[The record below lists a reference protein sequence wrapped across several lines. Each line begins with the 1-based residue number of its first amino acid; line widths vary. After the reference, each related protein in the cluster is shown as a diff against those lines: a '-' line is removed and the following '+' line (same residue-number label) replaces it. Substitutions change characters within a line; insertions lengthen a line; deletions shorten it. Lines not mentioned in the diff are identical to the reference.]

1 MATIEI
7 WNATRPLDVTPNNI
21 LCKLI
26 EQTFARGTSFA
37 DPASFIIII
46 VVAMKDGRVHS
57 FALEHAEEQ
66 PPIGFKS
73 FVTQRWDML
82 IGKE

>member
-1 MATIEI
+1 MATLEI

-26 EQTFARGTSFA
+26 EQAFARGTSNA
-37 DPASFIIII
+37 DPTSFIITT

-57 FALEHAEEQ
+57 FALDYAEEQ
-66 PPIGFKS
+66 PPIGLKS
-73 FVTQRWDML
+73 FITQRWDML